1 VRLPPSALTL
11 TDQSTHCVTGTGV
24 TALSTTTEVPD
35 LSLRPKGRVV
45 PKRYEQLAT
54 AVVETDRELAIDL
67 LAVIDGLPS
76 VQTNNP
82 MIIRLRTFRE
92 ALDSARTCG
101 SQATRTPT
109 V

>member
-1 VRLPPSALTL
+1 MRCS
-11 TDQSTHCVTGTGV
+11 
-24 TALSTTTEVPD
+24 STTDVPD
-35 LSLRPKGRVV
+35 LSLRPKGRGV
-45 PKRYEQLAT
+45 PKRYEKLAT
-54 AVVETDRELAIDL
+54 AVVDTDRELAIDL

-92 ALDSARTCG
+92 ALDSARTLRTEP
-101 SQATRTPT
+101 ARTPT